1 MGVFIVFFLIIVC
14 IGLFWYEFS
23 LLTSIFLF
31 LSVAGIFL
39 VVTDIKLRKKS
50 RETVETVKK
59 HQAKVVHKEVIHGY
73 RGKTTYT
80 FEINIGGET
89 IQIKK
94 ERNKL
99 HRDFN
104 INDTIDIYP
113 EFDEQNNLVDFE
125 LAESVEKNTRVY
137 KPFIIFAIGSIA
149 TTALLIVNDYSYFIN
164 IASSIIAYSFFLLLA
179 LYAGI
184 SSLKRVLVD
193 KSRLK
198 PVKAVIHSFYIY
210 SSMNDGIKH
219 ESISPVYRVEVD
231 GEVYQFVGDKS
242 AQEEDQGKEVTV
254 YYDPNT
260 MQFFDNP
267 KSKTDL
273 ALAIF
278 MLGMAFCLIYGI
290 LKEGL

>member
-1 MGVFIVFFLIIVC
+1 MGVVIVFFLIIVC

-59 HQAKVVHKEVIHGY
+59 HKAKVVNKEVIHGY

-80 FEINIGGET
+80 FEINTGGET

-113 EFDEQNNLVDFE
+113 EFDEQNNIVDFK
-125 LAESVEKNTRVY
+125 LAELVERNTRIY

-149 TTALLIVNDYSYFIN
+149 TTALLILNDHSSLTTVTSYL
-164 IASSIIAYSFFLLLA
+164 IAYSFFLLLV
-179 LYAGI
+179 LYVGI
-184 SSLKRVLVD
+184 SSLKRVFVD
-193 KSRLK
+193 KSTLK

-210 SSMNDGIKH
+210 SSMDDGIKH

-231 GEVYQFVGDKS
+231 GKVHQFVGDKS
-242 AQEEDQGKEVTV
+242 AQKEDRGKEVTV

-273 ALAIF
+273 AMAIF
-278 MLGMAFCLIYGI
+278 MLTMAFCLIYGI

>member
-1 MGVFIVFFLIIVC
+1 
-14 IGLFWYEFS
+14 
-23 LLTSIFLF
+23 
-31 LSVAGIFL
+31 
-39 VVTDIKLRKKS
+39 
-50 RETVETVKK
+50 
-59 HQAKVVHKEVIHGY
+59 
-73 RGKTTYT
+73 
-80 FEINIGGET
+80 
-89 IQIKK
+89 
-94 ERNKL
+94 
-99 HRDFN
+99 
-104 INDTIDIYP
+104 
-113 EFDEQNNLVDFE
+113 
-125 LAESVEKNTRVY
+125 
-137 KPFIIFAIGSIA
+137 
-149 TTALLIVNDYSYFIN
+149 
-164 IASSIIAYSFFLLLA
+164 ASSIIAYSFFLLLA

-267 KSKTDL
+267 KSKTHL

-278 MLGMAFCLIYGI
+278 MLGMAFCLIYGM

>member
-1 MGVFIVFFLIIVC
+1 MGVVIVFFLIIVC

-39 VVTDIKLRKKS
+39 VVTDIKLLKKS

-59 HQAKVVHKEVIHGY
+59 HKAKVVHKEVIHGY

-80 FEINIGGET
+80 FDIYVGNET
-89 IQIKK
+89 FQIKK
-94 ERNKL
+94 ERNKI
-99 HRDFN
+99 HKDFN
-104 INDTIDIYP
+104 MNDTIEVYP
-113 EFDEQNNLVDFE
+113 EFDEQNNIVDFE
-125 LAESVEKNTRVY
+125 LAESVEKNTRIY
-137 KPFIIFAIGSIA
+137 KPFIIFALGSIT
-149 TTALLIVNDYSYFIN
+149 TTALLIVNDYSFFIN
-164 IASSIIAYSFFLLLA
+164 IASSIIAYSFFLLLV

-193 KSRLK
+193 KSTLK
-198 PVKAVIHSFYIY
+198 PVKAVIHDIYIY
-210 SSMNDGIKH
+210 SSTDDGITH
-219 ESISPVYRVEVD
+219 ESISPIYRVEVD
-231 GEVYQFVGDKS
+231 RKVYQFVGDKS
-242 AQEEDQGKEVTV
+242 ATEEDRGKEAIV

-273 ALAIF
+273 AMAIF